1 MKKIT
6 NVKDLKQGQ
15 EIIKVTSNFEI
26 SYFKFLMIHPHN
38 ENYILAL
45 NMLADAEKIYIP
57 YLYES
62 YYTDYSHE
70 DINYLKF
77 QRVMHEVE
85 KIEPLIQEHS
95 EWKAELIKKINDL
108 SHIRKGGE

>member
-15 EIIKVTSNFEI
+15 KIIKVAPNFEI
-26 SYFKFLMIHPHN
+26 SYFEFLMIHPHN

-45 NMLADAEKIYIP
+45 NMMQDAEKIYIP

-77 QRVMHEVE
+77 QGAMWKVE
-85 KIEPLIQEHS
+85 EIVPLIQEHS
-95 EWKAELIKKINDL
+95 EWKAELIKKISD
-108 SHIRKGGE
+108 IRKGGE